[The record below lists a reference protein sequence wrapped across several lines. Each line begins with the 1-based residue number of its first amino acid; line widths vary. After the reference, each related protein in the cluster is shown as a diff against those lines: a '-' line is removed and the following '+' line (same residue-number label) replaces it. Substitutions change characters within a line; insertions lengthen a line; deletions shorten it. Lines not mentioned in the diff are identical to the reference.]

1 MTMRSIRFGP
11 WLRARARLVFAGVA
25 LLVGACGAAGVEPPP
40 PDRLLVE
47 NASQYVVLELR
58 LHASE
63 GYVDAPSLLRA
74 PLELGGTI
82 TTTLAE
88 DVFITVFR
96 EHYRLGPTIALTT
109 AERLSPARAHGRR
122 LLVLDELFRLE

>member
-1 MTMRSIRFGP
+1 MTSTRMG
-11 WLRARARLVFAGVA
+11 LAALLALGVA
-25 LLVGACGAAGVEPPP
+25 ACGEGQRPEPPP

-58 LHASE
+58 LHNVDS
-63 GYVDAPSLLRA
+63 YVGAPSILRE
-74 PLELGGTI
+74 PLPIGGTV
-82 TTTLAE
+82 TATLAE
-88 DVFITVFR
+88 DVFVTVFR

-109 AERLSPARAHGRR
+109 AERLSPERALGRR

>member
-1 MTMRSIRFGP
+1 MSTMQM
-11 WLRARARLVFAGVA
+11 GVA
-25 LLVGACGAAGVEPPP
+25 ALLALSIAACGDGQGPEPPP

-58 LHASE
+58 LHTSE
-63 GYVDAPSLLRA
+63 SYLGAPSVLRD
-74 PLELGGTI
+74 PLPIGGVV

-88 DVFITVFR
+88 DVFVTVFR

-109 AERLSPARAHGRR
+109 AARLSPERAHGRR